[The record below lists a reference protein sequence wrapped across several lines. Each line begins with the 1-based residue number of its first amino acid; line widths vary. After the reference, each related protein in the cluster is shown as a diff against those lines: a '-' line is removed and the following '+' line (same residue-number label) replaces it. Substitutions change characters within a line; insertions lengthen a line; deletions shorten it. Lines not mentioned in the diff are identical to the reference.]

1 MKLSISI
8 LFCLLWQCSLIQNH
22 FGTKSFCH
30 YTKSNENPSLSGMV
44 LVPSGNFEKG
54 SNVYPEESPIYN
66 TTVSEF
72 WMDETEVTNDE
83 FAKFVW
89 ETGYQTEAETNLKPN
104 SEEVNLEHYQ
114 PGAVVFQKPSN
125 QGKIN
130 SHLEWWSYVP
140 GTNWRHPDGPYSSIE
155 GKGSYP
161 VVAVSYQDA
170 NSYAKWKGRTLPTEV
185 EWEWAAANGSRE
197 EANTWQGEFPFLDE
211 GKDGFTGIAPVGCFA
226 KNKYGLYDMIG
237 NVWEYT
243 ADPWPVDQ
251 TLDKSKYHTIKGGS
265 YLCSPNYC
273 KRYRAQ
279 AKQPQE
285 DRLASNHIGFR
296 TIIRTHF
303 NAFKKNERKNYEVK
317 PN

>member
-1 MKLSISI
+1 
-8 LFCLLWQCSLIQNH
+8 
-22 FGTKSFCH
+22 
-30 YTKSNENPSLSGMV
+30 MV
-44 LVPSGNFEKG
+44 WIPSGNFEKG

-66 TTVSEF
+66 TTVSGF

-89 ETGYQTEAETNLKPN
+89 ETGYQTEAETQLIPN
-104 SEEVNLEHYQ
+104 VSAIDSGLYR
-114 PGAVVFQKPSN
+114 PGAVVFQKPKTHKETHSV
-125 QGKIN
+125 
-130 SHLEWWSYVP
+130 LDWWRYVP
-140 GTNWRHPDGPYSSIE
+140 GTNWRHPDGPNSSIE

-197 EANTWQGEFPFLDE
+197 EANTWQGEFPYLDE
-211 GKDGFTGIAPVGCFA
+211 GKDGFMGISPVGCFA
-226 KNKYGLYDMIG
+226 KNKFGLYDMIG

-243 ADPWPVDQ
+243 ADSWPVDKS
-251 TLDKSKYHTIKGGS
+251 LDKSKYHTIKGGS

-273 KRYRAQ
+273 KRYRAA

-285 DRLASNHIGFR
+285 DQLASNHIGFR
-296 TIIRTHF
+296 TIIRNHF
-303 NAFKKNERKNYEVK
+303 DTFKKN
-317 PN
+317 